1 MEKRKISFTEFDEII
16 RNENDKLRQKYGD
29 YRVSISAP
37 TINRNAQ
44 FSVNWGGSCGDM
56 TPEETRE
63 FINRLEYV
71 SKVVE
76 RLNKE
81 FKDCEVDFRYAI

>member
-1 MEKRKISFTEFDEII
+1 MEKRKISFIEFDEII
-16 RNENDKLRQKYGD
+16 RKENDKLRQKYGD

-37 TINRNAQ
+37 PLNRNAQ
-44 FSVNWGGSCGDM
+44 FSVNWSGSCRDM

-76 RLNKE
+76 RLNEE
-81 FKDCEVDFRYAI
+81 FKECEVDFRYAI